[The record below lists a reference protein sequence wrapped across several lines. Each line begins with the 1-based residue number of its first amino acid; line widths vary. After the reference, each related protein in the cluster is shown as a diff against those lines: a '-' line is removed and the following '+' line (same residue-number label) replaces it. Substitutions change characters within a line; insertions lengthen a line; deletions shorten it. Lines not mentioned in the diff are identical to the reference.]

1 MATNFAEA
9 KPSAVMPLTVI
20 VVIVGVVT
28 VVAAAARQAAVAEHA
43 WLMMV
48 VLALLLAPVST
59 VRIPGIKATVTLG
72 DIVTMSCAVLFG
84 PSAGVIAAVADGVVT
99 SLTLTKNPGKFVYNV
114 ATCAISMAGSCL
126 ITRAAF
132 DQFGTPG
139 AQVSV
144 IHMSGALGI
153 FSISYFLI
161 STFLVAS
168 YVAFSNGESV
178 LRLWRQKFL
187 WTIMSYIASGAS
199 ALVAFSLVGRM
210 GYLVF
215 VVVIGAMFAMF
226 LFYRSF
232 FRRFQQTA

>member
-1 MATNFAEA
+1 MATNFSET
-9 KPSAVMPLTVI
+9 KPSAVMPLTI
-20 VVIVGVVT
+20 VVVIAGVAA

-48 VLALLLAPVST
+48 VLALLLAPVSA
-59 VRIPGIKATVTLG
+59 VRIPGVKATVTLG

-99 SLTLTKNPGKFVYNV
+99 SLTLTRSPRKFLYNV
-114 ATCAISMAGSCL
+114 ATCAISMAGSSL
-126 ITRAAF
+126 ITRAVF
-132 DQFGTPG
+132 NQFGTPG
-139 AQVSV
+139 AQLSV
-144 IHMSGALGI
+144 LQMSGALAL

-161 STFLVAS
+161 STALIAS
-168 YVAFSNGESV
+168 FIASSNGESV

-187 WTIMSYIASGAS
+187 WTIMSYIGSGAS
-199 ALVAFSLVGRM
+199 ALVAFSLVGRL

-215 VVVIGAMFAMF
+215 VVVIGSMFTMF

-232 FRRFQQTA
+232 FRRFQETA

>member
-1 MATNFAEA
+1 MATNYSET
-9 KPSAVMPLTVI
+9 KPSAVMPLTVT
-20 VVIVGVVT
+20 VVIAGVVA
-28 VVAAAARQAAVAEHA
+28 VVAAAARQAVVAEHA

-48 VLALLLAPVST
+48 VLALLLAPVSA
-59 VRIPGIKATVTLG
+59 VRIPGVKATVTLG

-99 SLTLTKNPGKFVYNV
+99 SLTLTKSPRKFLYNV
-114 ATCAISMAGSCL
+114 ATCAISMAGSSL

-139 AQVSV
+139 AQLSV
-144 IHMSGALGI
+144 LQMSGALAL
-153 FSISYFLI
+153 FSVSYFLI
-161 STFLVAS
+161 STWLIAS
-168 YVAFSNGESV
+168 FVAFSNGESV

-187 WTIMSYIASGAS
+187 WTIMSYIGSGAS
-199 ALVAFSLVGRM
+199 ALVAFSLVGRL

-215 VVVIGAMFAMF
+215 VVVIGAMFTMF

-232 FRRFQQTA
+232 FRRFQETA